1 MIIGHGGN
9 IYKLAKDLGVTPGEI
24 TDMSSNLNPLGPPE
38 GLMEHLASKLST
50 IVSLPEVDA
59 GHIKELLA
67 AKYGISPSTLLAGN
81 GTTEFIYAI
90 PRALDT
96 KRALI
101 VGPTYADY
109 RDACE
114 MYGAG
119 ADFLT
124 TQKENAFC
132 IDPQDI
138 AKAADG
144 YDTVF
149 LCNPN
154 NPTGTLVAPEAIKA
168 MAEARPDIRF
178 VIDESYLPFACDAY
192 GKSVARYGLA
202 NVVVLNSMSK
212 VFRIP
217 GLRVGFL
224 MAPEALIA
232 EFSKYVLPW
241 CVNAMAQAAVSFILS
256 GGEAIDA
263 FLTATRAYVKE
274 EKERFVA
281 ALDKM
286 PGIIPYGAETY
297 FVICELQGENTAAAL
312 WTALAEEAFLIRDCT
327 NFIGIEGEFVRF
339 SLKNKETNDRL
350 LTLLEKHLKK

>member
-38 GLMEHLASKLST
+38 GLMEHLASKLPT

-59 GHIKELLA
+59 GHIKALLA
-67 AKYGISPSTLLAGN
+67 EKYGISSSCILAGN

-90 PRALDT
+90 PRALNT

-114 MYGAG
+114 MYGAE
-119 ADFLT
+119 ADFLI
-124 TQKENAFC
+124 TQKENAFST
-132 IDPQDI
+132 DPRDI
-138 AKAADG
+138 AQAADG

-168 MAEARPDIRF
+168 MAESRPDIRF

-192 GKSVARYGLA
+192 GNSVARFGLA

-212 VFRIP
+212 MFRIP

-224 MAPEALIA
+224 MAPGALIDA
-232 EFSKYVLPW
+232 FSKFVLPW
-241 CVNAMAQAAVSFILS
+241 CVNAMAQAAVSFILQ
-256 GGEAIDA
+256 GGEAIDT
-263 FLTATRAYVKE
+263 FLESTRAYVTK
-274 EKERFVA
+274 EKERVVA
-281 ALDKM
+281 ALDEM
-286 PGIIPYGAETY
+286 PGITPYGAATY
-297 FVICELQGENTAAAL
+297 FVICELHGENTAAGL
-312 WTALAEEAFLIRDCT
+312 WAALAEEAVLIRDCS

-339 SLKNKETNDRL
+339 SLKEKETNDRL
-350 LTLLEKHLKK
+350 LALLKKHLK

>member
-9 IYKLAKDLGVTPGEI
+9 IYKLAKELGVAPAEI

-59 GHIKELLA
+59 GHIKGLLA
-67 AKYGISPSTLLAGN
+67 DRYGIDPATILAGN

-90 PRALDT
+90 PRALGT
-96 KRALI
+96 RRALI

-114 MYGAG
+114 MYGAE
-119 ADFLT
+119 ADFFVS
-124 TQKENAFC
+124 QKENAFC
-132 IDPQDI
+132 TTPQDI
-138 AKAADG
+138 AEATDG

-154 NPTGTLVAPEAIKA
+154 NPTGTMVAASEIKA
-168 MAEARPDIRF
+168 MAESRPDVRF
-178 VIDESYLPFACDAY
+178 VIDESYLPFACDSFAE
-192 GKSVARYGLA
+192 STARYGLE

-224 MAPEALIA
+224 MAPESLIA
-232 EFSKYVLPW
+232 EFAKFVLPW
-241 CVNAMAQAAVSFILS
+241 SVNAMAQAAVSFILS
-256 GGEAIDA
+256 GGAEIDA
-263 FLTATRAYVKE
+263 FLSTTRIFVKG
-274 EKERFVA
+274 EKDRFVA
-281 ALDKM
+281 ALDAM
-286 PGIIPYGAETY
+286 PGIVPYGAETY
-297 FVICELQGENTAAAL
+297 FVICELEAPNTAAGL
-312 WTALAEEAFLIRDCT
+312 WAALAEQGILIRDCT
-327 NFIGIEGEFVRF
+327 NFVGLEGEFVRF
-339 SLKNKETNDRL
+339 SLKEKETNTRVLAL
-350 LTLLEKHLKK
+350 LETLLK

>member
-9 IYKLAKDLGVTPGEI
+9 IYKLAKDLGVTPSDI

-67 AKYGISPSTLLAGN
+67 EKYGISASSILAGN

-90 PRALDT
+90 PRALGT

-114 MYGAG
+114 MYGAE
-119 ADFLT
+119 ADFLLT
-124 TQKENAFC
+124 RKEDRFAM
-132 IDPQDI
+132 DTMDI
-138 AKAADG
+138 AEAADG

-154 NPTGTLVAPEAIKA
+154 NPTGTMATPEAIKA
-168 MAEARPDIRF
+168 MAESRPDIRF

-192 GKSVARYGLA
+192 GQSVARYGLA
-202 NVVVLNSMSK
+202 NVVTLNSMSK

-224 MAPEALIA
+224 MAPEAIIA

-241 CVNAMAQAAVSFILS
+241 CVNAMAQAAVDFILS
-256 GGEAIDA
+256 GGEAIDT
-263 FLTATRAYVKE
+263 FLEETRTYVKA
-274 EKERFVA
+274 EKDRFVA
-281 ALDKM
+281 ALDAM
-286 PGIIPYGAETY
+286 DGINPYGAETY
-297 FVICELQGENTAAAL
+297 FVICELTGENTAEGL
-312 WTALAEEAFLIRDCT
+312 WAALAEEAVLIRDCT

-339 SLKNKETNDRL
+339 SLKDKETNDRL
-350 LTLLEKHLKK
+350 LGLLKKHLK

>member
-9 IYKLAKDLGVTPGEI
+9 IYKLAKDLGVTPAEI

-59 GHIKELLA
+59 GHIKGLLA
-67 AKYGISPSTLLAGN
+67 EKYGISSSTILAGN

-90 PRALDT
+90 PRALGT

-114 MYGAG
+114 MYGAE
-119 ADFLT
+119 ADFLVS
-124 TQKENAFC
+124 QKENAFC
-132 IDPQDI
+132 MDPKDI
-138 AKAADG
+138 AEAADG

-154 NPTGTLVAPEAIKA
+154 NPTGTMVAAEDIKA
-168 MAEARPDIRF
+168 MAESRPDIRF
-178 VIDESYLPFACDAY
+178 VIDESYLPFACDSYAE
-192 GKSVARYGLA
+192 STARYGLE

-224 MAPEALIA
+224 IASDVLIA

-241 CVNAMAQAAVSFILS
+241 CVNAMAQAAVGYILS
-256 GGEAIDA
+256 GGDAIDT
-263 FLTATRAYVKE
+263 FLKETRAYIKG
-274 EKERFVA
+274 EKDRFVA
-281 ALDKM
+281 ALEKM
-286 PGIIPYGAETY
+286 PGIKPFGAETY
-297 FVICELQGENTAAAL
+297 FVICELEAPNTAAAL
-312 WTALAEEAFLIRDCT
+312 WTALAEEAILIRDCT
-327 NFIGIEGEFVRF
+327 NFIGLEGEFVRF
-339 SLKNKETNDRL
+339 SLKDKETNTRL
-350 LTLLEKHLKK
+350 LEMLAKNIK

>member
-9 IYKLAKDLGVTPGEI
+9 IYKLAEELGVTPAEI
-24 TDMSSNLNPLGPPE
+24 TDMSSNLNPMGPPE
-38 GLMEHLASKLST
+38 GLMAHLASKLST

-59 GHIKELLA
+59 GHIKGLLA
-67 AKYGISPSTLLAGN
+67 DKYGISPTTILAGN

-90 PRALDT
+90 PRALGT

-114 MYGAG
+114 MYGAK
-119 ADFLT
+119 ADFLV
-124 TQKENAFC
+124 TQKEAAFC
-132 IDPQDI
+132 MAPADI
-138 AKAADG
+138 AEAADG

-154 NPTGTLVAPEAIKA
+154 NPTGTMVTAEAIKA
-168 MAEARPDIRF
+168 MAESRPEVRF

-192 GKSVARYGLA
+192 KESVSRYGLE

-224 MAPEALIA
+224 IASEALIA
-232 EFSKYVLPW
+232 EFSRYVLPW
-241 CVNAMAQAAVSFILS
+241 SVNAMAQAAVDFILS
-256 GGEAIDA
+256 GGKAIET
-263 FLTATRAYVKE
+263 FLATTRDFVKTERA
-274 EKERFVA
+274 RFVA
-281 ALDKM
+281 ALDEM
-286 PGIIPYGAETY
+286 PGITPYAAQTY
-297 FVICELQGENTAAAL
+297 FVICELSSPHTAAAL
-312 WTALAEEAFLIRDCT
+312 WTALAEEAILIRDCT
-327 NFIGIEGEFVRF
+327 NFIGLEGEFVRF
-339 SLKNKETNDRL
+339 SLKDTETNTRVL
-350 LTLLEKHLKK
+350 SFLETYLK